1 MAYADYISD
10 KLTCLNAIIG
20 IVLGLIL
27 AINHN
32 DANLWITAVKF
43 IIVISAIITIIP
55 VVSGIYSREKMGEE
69 FSLTRIIP
77 IYLLIFGEIGVGTV
91 LGIVVGSVIIG
102 NFHIDGL
109 RLR

>member
-1 MAYADYISD
+1 MAYADYVSD

-27 AINHN
+27 GINHN

-43 IIVISAIITIIP
+43 VIIISAIISIIP
-55 VVSGIYSREKMGEE
+55 IASGIYAKVKKGEE
-69 FSLTRIIP
+69 FSLTRILP
-77 IYLLIFGEIGVGTV
+77 IYLLIFGEIGVGAV
-91 LGIVVGSVIIG
+91 LGIILGSIIIG
-102 NFHIDGL
+102 NYHIDGL